1 MEALN
6 TLIDFILN
14 SSRRDDNKEKE
25 NLKSEVKELNKRLQM
40 QRNYT
45 TELEAMNHTLE
56 EKNRNLIKVLDV
68 SKKESNQVNF
78 IQKKCFCLRKPQL
91 KLSTAKN
98 VSIP

>member
-1 MEALN
+1 MEVLK
-6 TLIDFILN
+6 TLIDFLLN

-68 SKKESNQVNF
+68 SKKR
-78 IQKKCFCLRKPQL
+78 I
-91 KLSTAKN
+91 KLSKF
-98 VSIP
+98 

>member
-78 IQKKCFCLRKPQL
+78 IQK
-91 KLSTAKN
+91 SAS
-98 VSIP
+98 V